1 MDDSFKEKL
10 TDILKDRISISEGT
24 RANYARGEDAYEPVL
39 SQAVVFPES
48 NEEVSKILKLCNE
61 NKVPV
66 VPFGTGTSLEGHA
79 VGNEK
84 GITISLE
91 KMNKVLSVNAAD
103 FDCRVQANVTRKQ
116 LNEYLREDG
125 VFFPIDPGADAALGG
140 MAACSASGTMAVKY
154 GTMRTVVTGLTV
166 VLPNGEII
174 KTGTRAKKSSAGY
187 NLTNLFI
194 GSEGTLGIITE
205 VHLRLSPIPES
216 IMSAVCHF
224 PDLESAVLTA
234 QEVIQYGVPIARIEM
249 LNKDQMEISIKYSK
263 LDKAEPLPT
272 LFFEFHGS
280 EPSNKESI
288 NIVEELSKNNGGSDF
303 KWAESLEERNK
314 LWKARHEIY
323 YAVKSQGT
331 NVKIYATDVCVP
343 ISKLVECIKFSENEI
358 QQHGLKAPMVG
369 HVGDGNFHVT
379 VIYDPSKEGE
389 YEIIRNFSDKL
400 IDKAL
405 ELEGTITGEHGI
417 GLQKKKYLLREHAD
431 NLPVMKAIAI
441 ASEEDLA
448 TAKIFQKHADMLLFD
463 SKPPSGASRPGG
475 NALSFEWSLVA
486 NQDWR
491 LPWMLA
497 GGIDVANLSLAVEI
511 SGASAI
517 DVSSGVEDSKGFKS
531 PVKIKELLYFAATL

>member
-1 MDDSFKEKL
+1 MNELLQKGLKQ
-10 TDILKDRISISEGT
+10 ILNGRFSLSEST
-24 RANYARGEDAYEPVL
+24 RANYARGEDSYEPVL
-39 SQAVVFPES
+39 SQAVAFPET

-61 NKVPV
+61 HKVPV
-66 VPFGTGTSLEGHA
+66 VPFGTGTSLEGHV
-79 VGNEK
+79 VGNEN

-91 KMNKVLSVNAAD
+91 KMNKVLSVNGND

-125 VFFPIDPGADAALGG
+125 IFFPIDPGADAALGG
-140 MAACSASGTMAVKY
+140 MAATSASGTMAVKY
-154 GTMRTVVTGLTV
+154 GTMRTVVSGLTV
-166 VLPNGEII
+166 VLANGDIV

-263 LDKAEPLPT
+263 LENVEPLPT

-280 EPSNKESI
+280 ESSNKESI
-288 NIVEELSKNNGGSDF
+288 KIVEELSKNNGGNDF
-303 KWAESLEERNK
+303 KWAESIEDRNK

-323 YAVKSQGT
+323 YAVKAQGT
-331 NVKIYATDVCVP
+331 NVKIYATDICVP
-343 ISKLVECIKFSENEI
+343 ISNLVECIKFSEKEI
-358 QQHGLKAPMVG
+358 QQYGLKAPMVG

-379 VIYDPSKEGE
+379 IIYDPTKKGE

-417 GLQKKKYLLREHAD
+417 GLQKKEYLLKEHPD
-431 NLPVMKAIAI
+431 NLPLMKSIKRSLDVNNI
-441 ASEEDLA
+441 MNPGKVFDL
-448 TAKIFQKHADMLLFD
+448 
-463 SKPPSGASRPGG
+463 
-475 NALSFEWSLVA
+475 N
-486 NQDWR
+486 
-491 LPWMLA
+491 
-497 GGIDVANLSLAVEI
+497 
-511 SGASAI
+511 
-517 DVSSGVEDSKGFKS
+517 
-531 PVKIKELLYFAATL
+531 